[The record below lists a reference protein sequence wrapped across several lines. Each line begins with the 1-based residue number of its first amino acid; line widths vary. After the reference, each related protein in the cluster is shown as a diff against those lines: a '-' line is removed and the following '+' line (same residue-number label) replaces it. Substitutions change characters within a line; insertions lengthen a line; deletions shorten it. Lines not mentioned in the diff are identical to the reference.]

1 MISRHC
7 RGSDVVAKA
16 KCRFVVDENSLMLD
30 RVPAGEQEAE
40 IESMIGELQALQE
53 GGERVDILSGWG
65 SISCFEGEDVANILA
80 HGNLFDRDSSSL
92 LLRLLGR
99 CGAWDEDPATVVD
112 DEVVV
117 DQEPHNSFGIAWARK
132 MVMAGCGMAIIAA
145 THRFRGGTHTVDQLT
160 QPAPVDVVFVAT
172 PADHST
178 FYRTL
183 YSVENV
189 PEGEFFEIA
198 VKAFPDLAFA
208 PTVNFQHFQGAYV
221 HRRPEVV
228 HHLSLINDR
237 FLELYKA
244 EFGSSRNISMRLGI
258 DVSIEGDNRK
268 SEALMR
274 HRDAKFMGRVYRCEW
289 HSKLEPHRNRIY
301 FHSGDEGTDGR
312 VLIGIFH
319 QHLP

>member
-1 MISRHC
+1 M
-7 RGSDVVAKA
+7 AKA
-16 KCRFVVDENSLMLD
+16 KCRFVIDENSLMLD
-30 RVPAGEQEAE
+30 RVSAGEREAE
-40 IESMIGELQALQE
+40 VESMIDELQALQE

-65 SISCFEGEDVANILA
+65 STNCLEGEDVANILA
-80 HGNLFDRDSSSL
+80 HGNVFDRDISSL

-99 CGAWDEDPATVVD
+99 CGTWDEDPTTVVD

-117 DQEPHNSFGIAWARK
+117 DQEPYKSFGIAWARK
-132 MVMAGCGMAIIAA
+132 RVMAGCGMAIVAA
-145 THRFRGGTHTVDQLT
+145 PHRFSGGSHTVDQLT
-160 QPAPVDVVFVAT
+160 QPEPVDVSFVAS
-172 PADHST
+172 PVDHPT

-189 PEGEFFEIA
+189 PEVEFFQIA

-208 PTVNFQHFQGAYV
+208 PTLNFQHFQGSYV

-228 HHLSLINDR
+228 RHLSLINDR

-258 DVSIEGDNRK
+258 DVSIEGHDRK

-274 HRDAKFMGRVYRCEW
+274 HRDVKFRGRIYRCEW
-289 HSKLEPHRNRIY
+289 HSKVEPHRNRIY
-301 FHSGDEGTDGR
+301 FHSGDEWTNGR
-312 VLIGIFH
+312 VLIGVFH
-319 QHLP
+319 RHLP

>member
-30 RVPAGEQEAE
+30 RVPAGEREAE
-40 IESMIGELQALQE
+40 IESMIDELQALHE
-53 GGERVDILSGWG
+53 GGECVDILSGWG
-65 SISCFEGEDVANILA
+65 SLNCLEGEDVANILA
-80 HGNLFDRDSSSL
+80 HGNVFDRDSSSL

-99 CGAWDEDPATVVD
+99 CGAWDEDPNTVVD

-117 DQEPHNSFGIAWARK
+117 DQEPHHSFGIAWARK
-132 MVMAGCGMAIIAA
+132 MVMAGCGMAVITAP
-145 THRFRGGTHTVDQLT
+145 HRFSGGTYTVDHLT
-160 QPAPVDVVFVAT
+160 QPAPVDVVFIAT
-172 PADHST
+172 PTDHPR

-183 YSVENV
+183 YSVEHI
-189 PEGEFFEIA
+189 PEGLFFEIA

-208 PTVNFQHFQGAYV
+208 PTLNFQHFKGAYV
-221 HRRPEVV
+221 LRRPEVV
-228 HHLSLINDR
+228 HHLSLINDC

-244 EFGSSRNISMRLGI
+244 ERGSSRTISMRLGI
-258 DVSIEGDNRK
+258 AVSIEGQNRK
-268 SEALMR
+268 SQALMR
-274 HRDAKFMGRVYRCEW
+274 YRDAKFGGLVYRCEW
-289 HSKLEPHRNRIY
+289 HSKLEPHQNRIY
-301 FHSGDEGTDGR
+301 FHIGDEGTDGR

>member
-1 MISRHC
+1 M
-7 RGSDVVAKA
+7 AKA

-30 RVPAGEQEAE
+30 RVPAGEREAE
-40 IESMIGELQALQE
+40 IESMIDELQALLE

-65 SISCFEGEDVANILA
+65 SLNCLEGEDVANILA
-80 HGNLFDRDSSSL
+80 HGSVFDRDSSSL

-99 CGAWDEDPATVVD
+99 CGAWDEDPNTVVD
-112 DEVVV
+112 DEFVV
-117 DQEPHNSFGIAWARK
+117 DQELHHSFGIVWAHK
-132 MVMAGCGMAIIAA
+132 MVLAGCGMAVITAP
-145 THRFRGGTHTVDQLT
+145 HRFSGGTYTVGQVT
-160 QPAPVDVVFVAT
+160 QPAPVDVVFVTT
-172 PADHST
+172 PTDHPR

-208 PTVNFQHFQGAYV
+208 PTLNFQHFEGAYGL
-221 HRRPEVV
+221 RRPEVV

-244 EFGSSRNISMRLGI
+244 EFGSSRSISMRLGI
-258 DVSIEGDNRK
+258 AVSIEGQNRMNQ
-268 SEALMR
+268 AFMR
-274 HRDAKFMGRVYRCEW
+274 YRDAQFEGHAYRCEW
-289 HSKLEPHRNRIY
+289 HSKLEPNRNRIY
-301 FHSGDEGTDGR
+301 FHIGDERTDGR

-319 QHLP
+319 RHLP